1 MKKEGQC
8 RMMEIKKMIKKMKML
23 EVMRMGQMTR
33 SQPLRWAS

>member
-8 RMMEIKKMIKKMKML
+8 RMMKRKEMIKMKKML
-23 EVMRMGQMTR
+23 EVKRMGQMTR